1 MKVIKKFAI
10 SLVVAV
16 LSFTLNSSF
25 VNVRAESSV
34 LNFENDV
41 VQPRYMTIP
50 VDKYVAITADGFGS
64 TYANVMFHITG
75 SISKTSYSVSDIN
88 LNYSYYIYNYNAS
101 SCSIKSA
108 NVQYVPSGTTL
119 SCICNVSLIVTYNG
133 KTGIATG
140 SKTLN
145 L

>member
-1 MKVIKKFAI
+1 MKLIRK
-10 SLVVAV
+10 LVYILLVSI
-16 LSFTLNSSF
+16 LSFVLNSSF
-25 VNVRAESSV
+25 INIKAENNT
-34 LNFENDV
+34 LNFKTDDI
-41 VQPRYMTIP
+41 QPRYMTIP

-75 SISKTSYSVSDIN
+75 SVSKTSYSVSDIN
-88 LNYSYYIYNYNAS
+88 LNYSYYVYNYNAS

-108 NVQYVPSGTTL
+108 TVQYVPSGTTL

-133 KTGIATG
+133 KTGIVTG

-145 L
+145 I